1 MNDFRVCYLD
11 KWARRA
17 RIEPLTERA
26 KRVIEKPVEGDTS
39 TTIKSYIQNAR
50 LHGAKIIFNS

>member
-17 RIEPLTERA
+17 RFEPLSERA
-26 KRVIEKPVEGDTS
+26 RRVIDKPVEGDTA
-39 TTIKSYIQNAR
+39 TTIKSYIHNAK
-50 LHGAKIIFNS
+50 LNGAKIIFNS